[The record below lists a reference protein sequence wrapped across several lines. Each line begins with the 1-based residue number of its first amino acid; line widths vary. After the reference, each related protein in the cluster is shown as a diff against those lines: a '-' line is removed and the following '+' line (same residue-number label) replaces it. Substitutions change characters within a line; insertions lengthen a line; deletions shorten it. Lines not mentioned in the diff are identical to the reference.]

1 MTVKAP
7 PVTEKS
13 RPQFKRRLARRTVV
27 QLLLLT
33 MIPFLAL
40 GGFAVLRLRSQ
51 LTQQI
56 STQVRSISSYY
67 AEQLNE
73 LAKDRGDSLSELI
86 YTPRVFD
93 NMSTVIEST
102 ARNSEYFQA
111 RFSVQ
116 GEFFNYTT
124 VTEDQLFDQL
134 FVLRPDGTVA
144 FSTNTSWEDQQF
156 SDYPYIGQ
164 FMDSDNAELIFNPE
178 PLYSNQFVMITS
190 RIIRNEN
197 GQHIGTVYGTT
208 LTNLPWSLLTYAET
222 LLPSARSYYFTNDQN
237 LIGFEP
243 GTKNLHAVELT
254 DSQRS
259 SVQGLI
265 ELGSNQLNTIQSAI
279 TNVESFALAK
289 QVKELQTYLIF
300 SIPTSTIY
308 SQIQVFSPATIAIFF
323 AAIALIGFLIYLGAN
338 RIVKPLEGLSAI
350 SQQFARGD
358 WSQRAVVNRDDEL
371 GQLAFSYNQMAD
383 ELQDVYNS
391 LEAKVEQR
399 SHQLRTASEVALLA
413 TSGTNRDEMIQ
424 QAVDLL
430 KDRFEF
436 FYSAIYLIDETG
448 DYANLRATSTTDEE
462 LIIPNNLRIPV
473 GSKTVV
479 GQVAATQTPIVISNL
494 DEEHEYQQS
503 ASTMIGSMSEA
514 TAPMLLGNQ
523 LVGLIDIQS
532 RSLAAF
538 DSDTL
543 SVLQTLASQLATGL
557 RNVLL
562 VESSQVNL
570 EETAM
575 LYRSSRQIT
584 QAKTEAEVLQT
595 LTETLNKTNFLS
607 LVLTVEEDSLKVISF
622 GDPKASSV
630 GSAVKGISLP
640 MQRGAA
646 RLKDNAILILEN
658 LQASNDFENLT
669 AFLTRRS
676 CRSAALIP
684 ILENGRPTK
693 LIALGTR
700 ESTPLS
706 SSRLQP
712 YASLAE
718 VASTAF
724 ERFTVLQ
731 TLQDRLSELQV
742 MEYVG
747 HAVTAETDP
756 EQLYKTLHDVISDQM
771 GSDLSFAVAL
781 FNASTNQIEF
791 PYMIDVGKQMTVPP
805 LPLGEGMTSEVVKK
819 QKPLLINN
827 NLEEA
832 AQRLGAKLVGQL
844 PKSWLGIPLVIAG
857 NSIGAILLQDMENEN
872 RFSQT
877 DVNLLNTISPQIAT
891 AIRNS
896 QLLAEMAKTTSAY
909 EQEHFLLDSL
919 LTSLPDRV
927 AFKDADLRYLR
938 VSEIMAKDYGFR
950 SASHFIGKD
959 DAQIMG
965 SEIGQQALAEERQI
979 LESGQPVLD
988 TVEKTVDDHGNENWR
1003 VSTKLPMVDASGQPV
1018 GLLGISR
1025 DITAVKKTEEIAQ
1038 LRSQRLLTA
1047 AEIARDT
1054 SGLLDLE
1061 VLLKN
1066 AVNLVLDR
1074 FGFYHASIFLLDPLG
1089 EYAILRE
1096 STGDAGAR
1104 MKGIGHKLAV
1114 GSSSIVGQATSRGE
1128 PLVVNEVRKFENYYP
1143 NPLLPDTRAEMAIPL
1158 KMANRTLGALD
1169 VQSTKTN
1176 AFTQEDVQT
1185 LQILADQLAIAII
1198 NAELYT
1204 STQET
1209 LAQHR
1214 FLHQISAAAS
1224 SSQNV
1229 DDALRTTAQGMQV
1242 ARKEDRVSIHI
1253 MNNRGE
1259 LLLAAMAGYPAGQ
1272 RPAEV
1277 IPMGEGIIGRVA
1289 IEKRPSRV
1297 ADVLTDPYYVPTDDA
1312 IRSELAVPIIYTDRL
1327 LGVLN
1332 LESEKVAAYNE
1343 NDEEI
1348 LSTMAA
1354 NLGSIIANAQLV
1366 SQVQHQVE
1374 RQQQIFEITSKIRR
1388 SVDMKSIL
1396 ETSTSE
1402 LCKALRA
1409 QKATIRLTV
1418 DSEES
1423 PVSVTQEAHSNHNG
1437 HDSGSKSNGKGA
1449 K

>member
-1 MTVKAP
+1 MTVKAS
-7 PVTEKS
+7 PVIENT
-13 RPQFKRRLARRTVV
+13 RLQFKRRLARRTVV

-51 LTQQI
+51 LQQQI
-56 STQVRSISSYY
+56 STQVLSISKYY

-93 NMSTVIEST
+93 NMPTVIESR

-124 VTEDQLFDQL
+124 VTEDQLFDQI

-144 FSTNTSWEDQQF
+144 FSTYTSWEDQNF
-156 SDYPYIGQ
+156 SEIPFIGQ
-164 FMDSDNAELIFNPE
+164 FMDSDNAELIYNPE

-208 LTNLPWSLLTYAET
+208 LTKLPWSLLTYAET
-222 LLPSARSYYFTNDQN
+222 LLPAARSYYFTNDQDLVGFEAGTRN
-237 LIGFEP
+237 LIAFDI
-243 GTKNLHAVELT
+243 T
-254 DSQRS
+254 DEQRS
-259 SVQGLI
+259 SVLSLI
-265 ELGSNQLNTIQSAI
+265 DRGGDKLSIIQSSI
-279 TNVESFALAK
+279 TGVESFALAK
-289 QVKELQTYLIF
+289 PVKELQTYLIF

-323 AAIALIGFLIYLGAN
+323 AAIALIGVLIYLGAN
-338 RIVKPLEGLSAI
+338 RVVKPLESLSNI

-358 WSQRAVVNRDDEL
+358 WSQRAVVDRDDEL
-371 GQLAFSYNQMAD
+371 GLLAFSYNQMAD
-383 ELQDVYNS
+383 DLQDLYNS

-424 QAVDLL
+424 QAVNLL
-430 KDRFEF
+430 RDRFGF

-448 DYANLRATSTTDEE
+448 DYANLRAAATTDEE
-462 LIIPNNLRIPV
+462 LVIPNNVRIPV
-473 GSKTVV
+473 GSQTVI
-479 GQVAATQTPIVISNL
+479 GQVAATQNPLIITNL

-503 ASTMIGSMSEA
+503 ASIMIGSRSEA

-532 RSLAAF
+532 RSVAAF
-538 DSDTL
+538 DSDVLT
-543 SVLQTLASQLATGL
+543 VLQTLASQLATGL

-575 LYRSSRQIT
+575 LYRASRQIT
-584 QAKTEAEVLQT
+584 QARSEAEVMQT
-595 LTETLNKTNFLS
+595 LTETMNKTNFLS
-607 LVLTVEEDSLKVISF
+607 LVLSVEEDSLKVLSF
-622 GDPKASSV
+622 NDPKASSV

-640 MQRGAA
+640 MQRGAS
-646 RLKDNAILILEN
+646 RLSENAILILEN
-658 LQASNDFENLT
+658 LQASNEFENLT
-669 AFLTRRS
+669 AFLARRS

-700 ESTPLS
+700 ESNPIT
-706 SSRLQP
+706 SSRMQP

-731 TLQDRLSELQV
+731 TLQDRLAELQIL
-742 MEYVG
+742 EYVG
-747 HAVTAETDP
+747 QAVTAETDP
-756 EQLYKTLHDVISDQM
+756 QQLYKTLHHLIADQM
-771 GSDLSFAVAL
+771 GADLSFAIAIY
-781 FNASTNQIEF
+781 NSNTNQVEF
-791 PYMIDVGKQMTVPP
+791 PYMVDEGKQMTIAPI
-805 LPLGEGMTSEVVKK
+805 PLGEGMTSEVINK
-819 QKPLLINN
+819 QKPLLINK
-827 NLEEA
+827 NLEES
-832 AQRLGAKLVGQL
+832 AQILGAKLVGQL
-844 PKSWLGIPLVIAG
+844 PKSWLGIPLIIAG
-857 NSIGAILLQDMENEN
+857 KSIGAIILQDMENEE
-872 RFSQT
+872 RFTQT
-877 DVNLLNTISPQIAT
+877 DLNLLNTIGPQIAT

-896 QLLAEMAKTTSAY
+896 QLLSELAKTAAAF
-909 EQEHFLLDSL
+909 EQERFLLDTL
-919 LTSLPDRV
+919 LTNIPDRIS
-927 AFKDADLRYLR
+927 FKDIELRYLR
-938 VSEIMAKDYGFR
+938 VSESLARDYGYR
-950 SASHFIGKD
+950 SGKQLIGKD
-959 DAQIMG
+959 DIQVMG
-965 SEIGQQALAEERQI
+965 NEIGQQNIEKERD
-979 LESGQPVLD
+979 LLVNGQPMID
-988 TVEKTVDDHGNENWR
+988 FVEKTVDERGNDNWR
-1003 VSTKLPMVDASGQPV
+1003 VISKLLMKNESGEIS

-1025 DITAVKKTEEIAQ
+1025 DITAVKRAEELAQ
-1038 LRSQRLLTA
+1038 LRSERLLTA

-1074 FGFYHASIFLLDPLG
+1074 FGYYHASIFLLDPLN

-1104 MKGIGHKLAV
+1104 MKSIGHKLAV

-1128 PLVVNEVRKFENYYP
+1128 PIVVNEVRKYEYYYP

-1158 KMANRTLGALD
+1158 KMANRVLGALD
-1169 VQSTKTN
+1169 VQSTKINT
-1176 AFTQEDVQT
+1176 FTQEDVQT

-1204 STQET
+1204 SAQET

-1229 DDALRTTAQGMQV
+1229 EDALRTTAQGMQV
-1242 ARKEDRVSIHI
+1242 ARKDDRISIHI
-1253 MNNRGE
+1253 LNNKNQ
-1259 LLLAAMAGYPAGQ
+1259 LSLAAMAGFPAGQ
-1272 RPAEV
+1272 RPPEV
-1277 IPMGEGIIGRVA
+1277 IPIGEGIIGRVA
-1289 IEKRPSRV
+1289 LEKRPFRV
-1297 ADVLTDPYYVPTDDA
+1297 ADVLTDPYYIPTEDS

-1332 LESEKVAAYNE
+1332 LESERVAAYNE

-1366 SQVQHQVE
+1366 AQVQHQVE

-1409 QKATIRLTV
+1409 QKATIRLTL
-1418 DSEES
+1418 DAEGALTPLSEG
-1423 PVSVTQEAHSNHNG
+1423 TNGDGNG
-1437 HDSGSKSNGKGA
+1437 HDKSSKSNGKGA
-1449 K
+1449 I